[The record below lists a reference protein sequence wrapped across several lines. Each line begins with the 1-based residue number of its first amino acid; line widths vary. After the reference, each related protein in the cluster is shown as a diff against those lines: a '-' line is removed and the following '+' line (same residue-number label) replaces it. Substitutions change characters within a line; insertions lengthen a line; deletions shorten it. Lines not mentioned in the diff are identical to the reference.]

1 MGILAAG
8 FLTDSHLTDSLT
20 DFMHS
25 TNALALSPIFQ
36 HKSRNGMG
44 IR

>member
-1 MGILAAG
+1 MGILAPG
-8 FLTDSHLTDSLT
+8 FLTDSHLTDNLI

-25 TNALALSPIFQ
+25 TNALALSLIFQ
-36 HKSRNGMG
+36 RKSRNGTV